1 MDNQRT
7 LQKTAELVRDGM
19 FANDRAAKALGIEI
33 VAIAPGTA
41 TLTMTVRE
49 DMLNAFDICHG
60 GFVAALADTA
70 FAFACNSYN
79 ELTVTSCFG
88 IDIVAPARHDD
99 VLTAVCTEVNK
110 AGRTGVSDAEVTNQK
125 GERVAVFRGRSYA
138 LKGKSA
144 VAG

>member
-1 MDNQRT
+1 M
-7 LQKTAELVRDGM
+7 
-19 FANDRAAKALGIEI
+19 
-33 VAIAPGTA
+33 
-41 TLTMTVRE
+41 
-49 DMLNAFDICHG
+49 
-60 GFVAALADTA
+60 
-70 FAFACNSYN
+70 
-79 ELTVTSCFG
+79 TSCFG

-110 AGRTGVSDAEVTNQK
+110 AGRTGVSDVEVTNQK